1 MLTNART
8 LTLISNSIYSSSPH
22 VDLSHHLAA
31 PFTSLEAKLAISQMN
46 QNSAQTYSGFYAAAW
61 ETVAPKILEF
71 VHGFANGQVDHD
83 SINKIYIGLL
93 PKKQT
98 WSYHAR
104 RLPSDLLKDGDGR
117 PEGE

>member
-46 QNSAQTYSGFYAAAW
+46 QNSAQTYIGSYAAAW

-71 VHGFANGQVDHD
+71 VHGFAYGWAF
-83 SINKIYIGLL
+83 GL
-93 PKKQT
+93 
-98 WSYHAR
+98 
-104 RLPSDLLKDGDGR
+104 
-117 PEGE
+117 PENFGSGFSGIQNFGFRKLQPEICWK